1 MLFQRRDLGGD
12 YLGGLVFAAPE
23 SSASAGS
30 GCLEDKPIDLGSHN
44 LKFLCR
50 EPDLSRD
57 LVGSDGQRSLE
68 LLIYL
73 ALAQVGIDRQDIIH
87 FSGNPIEEAIFKERL
102 ADLNRQIIRS
112 HSKRSPSKAAT
123 SQTPAVESSGGL
135 PTFATPHAHRQFITW
150 FDSVAR
156 SHSSGG
162 DSLLNKFADE
172 ARQSLRSQLRI
183 SSGADVIK
191 DLEDAMLRAREAK
204 KNEPPASPFADQA
217 LYGMREFVDN
227 LINNNCKISRFS
239 QCERLRLMLA
249 MIPRGSRGPFI
260 TGNLRMFVI
269 GCLLGDNPVEILKQS
284 NPSITSESLL
294 AWLSIRIAT
303 DQFPTFYPTSQE
315 FRRES
320 DVGTPSRPRG
330 RPRKANPKTSK

>member
-1 MLFQRRDLGGD
+1 
-12 YLGGLVFAAPE
+12 
-23 SSASAGS
+23 
-30 GCLEDKPIDLGSHN
+30 
-44 LKFLCR
+44 
-50 EPDLSRD
+50 
-57 LVGSDGQRSLE
+57 
-68 LLIYL
+68 
-73 ALAQVGIDRQDIIH
+73 
-87 FSGNPIEEAIFKERL
+87 
-102 ADLNRQIIRS
+102 
-112 HSKRSPSKAAT
+112 
-123 SQTPAVESSGGL
+123 
-135 PTFATPHAHRQFITW
+135 
-150 FDSVAR
+150 VAR

-162 DSLLNKFADE
+162 DSLVNKFADE

-191 DLEDAMLRAREAK
+191 DLKDAMLTAREAK
-204 KNEPPASPFADQA
+204 KNESPASPFADQA

-249 MIPRGSRGPFI
+249 MIPRESRGPFI

-294 AWLSIRIAT
+294 TWLGIRIET
-303 DQFPTFYPTSQE
+303 DQFPTFYPTNQE

-320 DVGTPSRPRG
+320 DLGTPSRPRG
-330 RPRKANPKTSK
+330 RPRKANPKT